1 MKLILKKIIDTPGI
15 SALII
20 LIIILLGFQIKTN
33 GLFFNPYNVEL
44 ILNIWPELGI
54 VVLGVVILMIARE
67 FDLSVGSVFALS
79 PMLMQYLF
87 AHTPLNPWLTI
98 FFGLAAAACIGLV
111 NGLLTIYKRIP
122 SFIVTLGM
130 LFIVRSMV
138 VGLVTRHDKADEFPM
153 DFFIY
158 DFGLIR
164 ASFIWFMGLALI
176 LGYVLHRTN
185 IGNWIYATGGHTE
198 AAKDMGIPVNKVK
211 IGCFM
216 LCSVLAGFAG
226 IIQSF
231 RAGGFVLSN
240 LGVGMELEVIAAAVV
255 GGTALFGGHGS
266 VLGALVGAL
275 LIRTIDNGFIMSR
288 VPIEYFRT
296 ALGVMIIGAVMVN
309 TDLQRW
315 AQGLREDKNSEKKDT
330 G

>member
-1 MKLILKKIIDTPGI
+1 MKLLLKKIIDTPGI

-20 LIIILLGFQIKTN
+20 LILILLAFQIYTG
-33 GLFFNPYNVEL
+33 GLFFNPYNIEL
-44 ILNIWPELGI
+44 ILTIWPELGI
-54 VVLGVVILMIARE
+54 VVIGVVILMIARE
-67 FDLSVGSVFALS
+67 FDLSVGSTFALS

-87 AHTPLNPWLTI
+87 AHTPLNPWATI
-98 FFGLAAAACIGLV
+98 FLGLAAAALVGLV
-111 NGLLTIYKRIP
+111 NGMLTIYKRIP

-130 LFIVRSMV
+130 LFIVRSIV
-138 VGLVTRHDKADEFPM
+138 VALVTRHDKADEFPM

-164 ASFIWFMGLALI
+164 ASFIWFIGITLI

-185 IGNWIYATGGHTE
+185 FGNWIYATGGQTE
-198 AAKDMGIPVNKVK
+198 AAQNMGIPVNKVK

-231 RAGGFVLSN
+231 RAGGFVLPN
-240 LGVGMELEVIAAAVV
+240 LGTGMELEVIAAAVV
-255 GGTALFGGHGS
+255 GGTALFGGYGS

-288 VPIEYFRT
+288 VPIDYFRT
-296 ALGVMIIGAVMVN
+296 ALGLMIIGAVLVN

-315 AQGLREDKNSEKKDT
+315 AQGIRADKNSDKKDT